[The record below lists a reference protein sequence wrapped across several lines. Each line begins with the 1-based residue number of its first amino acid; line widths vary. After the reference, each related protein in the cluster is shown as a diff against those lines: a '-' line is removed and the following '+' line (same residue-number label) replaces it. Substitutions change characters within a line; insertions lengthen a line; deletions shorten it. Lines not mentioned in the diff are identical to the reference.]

1 MKKIKK
7 HRAVTL
13 FSYLAVTA
21 FTILLVSGCNKTNV
35 SKNTLSEKNTSLTL
49 VAKNYFESLAENEKA
64 VSAQLLNSGQIKST
78 TVRVT
83 PLTKMSPLIMWDK
96 ATEVKREDLAYS
108 IVPLNEEIKPFKN
121 KNYEFFRNIIFYRD
135 ENGKSNMVILEVL
148 SQKGQSLGNDL
159 QKIAIDAFENKYFA
173 RNQDIG
179 DLNAFIIFYNEY
191 YVRETSFQLVS
202 GKWTSSRI
210 SFRSDLD
217 ITQ

>member
-7 HRAVTL
+7 HRTVTL
-13 FSYLAVTA
+13 FSYLAAAV

-35 SKNTLSEKNTSLTL
+35 RKKTLSENKASLTL

-83 PLTKMSPLIMWDK
+83 PLTKMSPNIMWDK

-135 ENGKSNMVILEVL
+135 ENGKSNMLILEVL
-148 SQKGQSLGNDL
+148 SKKGQSLGNDL
-159 QKIAIDAFENKYFA
+159 QKIAINAFENKYFA

-191 YVRETSFQLVS
+191 YVRETSFQLEG